1 MWVEEW
7 GELSGQLV
15 VVSGPSGSGKS
26 SIVRAVIE
34 SHKVDSVLSVS
45 ETTRD
50 PRPGERH
57 GVDYFFTTPEDFQ
70 LAIER
75 HEFLETAVYNHNRYG
90 TPAKPVFDALSSG
103 KLVLLEIEVQGALQV
118 RHSAPTALFVFI
130 KTPEFRSLE
139 KRLRQRGTE
148 SDRIINRRL
157 RTAREELAEAHWY
170 DVHLVNDK
178 FDRCVSEFI
187 TLLKSYGPG
196 G

>member
-1 MWVEEW
+1 MWVEDW
-7 GELSGQLV
+7 GELPGQLV

-34 SHKVDSVLSVS
+34 SGEVNAVLSVS
-45 ETTRD
+45 ATTRE
-50 PRPGERH
+50 PRLGEIH
-57 GVDYFFTTPEDFQ
+57 GVDYFFMN
-70 LAIER
+70 IEEFFAAR
-75 HEFLETAVYNHNRYG
+75 GREEFLELADYNRRMYG
-90 TPAKPVFDALSSG
+90 TPAKPVFDALAAG
-103 KLVLLEIEVQGALQV
+103 KTVLLEIEVQGARQV
-118 RHSAPTALFVFI
+118 RKAAPTSLFVFV

-148 SDRIINRRL
+148 SDIVINSRL

-170 DVHLVNDK
+170 DVQLVNDN